1 MDENKIFYIIP
12 RENFFEI
19 VLKAKL
25 SEDELF
31 REINF
36 IISGGNYYESMSIN
50 QIWSTKLDDDVYKFE
65 IQFNVDENEKEKFI
79 SFVNSMNYI
88 KLNYK
93 G

>member
-79 SFVNSMNYI
+79 SFVNSMNYNQI
-88 KLNYK
+88 EL
-93 G
+93 

>member
-1 MDENKIFYIIP
+1 MDEKKIFYIIP

-79 SFVNSMNYI
+79 SFVNSMNYNQI
-88 KLNYK
+88 EL
-93 G
+93 

>member
-65 IQFNVDENEKEKFI
+65 IQFNIDENEKEKFI
-79 SFVNSMNYI
+79 SFVNSMNYNQI
-88 KLNYK
+88 EL
-93 G
+93 

>member
-31 REINF
+31 REMNF

-79 SFVNSMNYI
+79 SFVNSMNYNQI
-88 KLNYK
+88 EL
-93 G
+93 

>member
-79 SFVNSMNYI
+79 SYFNYYI
-88 KLNYK
+88 NYFSL
-93 G
+93 